1 LLLSTR
7 ALVTGASSGIGVAFA
22 RALKAR
28 GERLVLVARR
38 RQRLETL
45 AADLGEDPSSVLV
58 ADLASPNAVA
68 QVVAETARRGFAID
82 LLVNNAGVG
91 HTARFH
97 EEPADR
103 ISSMLDLNV
112 RAVVEMTR
120 AFLPAMVARG
130 QGRIINVASNAA
142 FQPVPFL
149 TIYAATKAF
158 VLSFSEGLATEL
170 EGTGVRV
177 QALCPGL
184 TRTEFLEVAE
194 THTQGLLVNRIPAM
208 TAEEV
213 VRASLRGLDR
223 GMVRV
228 IPGLSNRALAAV
240 QGLVPRTWVRRVAG
254 ALYRPANR

>member
-1 LLLSTR
+1 MLLSTR

-38 RQRLETL
+38 RERLETL
-45 AADLGEDPSSVLV
+45 AAELGEDASSVLV
-58 ADLASPNAVA
+58 ADLASPNGVA
-68 QVVAETARRGFAID
+68 RVAAETARRGFAVD

-91 HTARFH
+91 HTARFY
-97 EEPADR
+97 EEPPDR
-103 ISSMLDLNV
+103 ITSMLDLNV

-130 QGRIINVASNAA
+130 HGRIINVASNAA

-194 THTQGLLVNRIPAM
+194 THNQGLLVSRMPAM

-213 VRASLRGLDR
+213 VRASLKRLDR
-223 GMVRV
+223 GKVRV
-228 IPGLSNRALAAV
+228 IPGVSNRALAAV
-240 QGLVPRTWVRRVAG
+240 QGFVPRAWVRRVAG
-254 ALYRPANR
+254 ALYRPRES